1 MSVTYSHESKYD
13 KVDSITSNASVI
25 SDKFLSELKTNGGN
39 KVPPTDYYRYDEK
52 PAKEKVEVDKIGV
65 ILAAGKNSR
74 VYPASCY
81 LPKALFPIANRPA
94 IFFAISQ
101 MLSCGV
107 KYISIVANDDDYL
120 TLTKIAR
127 YYTKGDVHIFVVMQK
142 LFNGPI
148 DAIATG
154 LIKGLNNIINITEQT
169 SIYLYFAD
177 NIFICSHSIISN
189 RINDTLTSK
198 EGETILPDV
207 SLLTYPTNHPERYGI
222 IVDLDGGRFGI
233 VEKPEGIYGTQ
244 QAVVGFYR
252 YSNRNN
258 HFMRL
263 LVKYCEKFRDTKIKL
278 SITDFNND
286 LMKISGITAKAS
298 NISGLGSRVMYEGI
312 EDGEVFIKENSF
324 IKYAEYDKEA
334 NGVWLHISNSNDP
347 NTTNTVFVSNSDLSY
362 DKTRNF
368 LNRPMWFDIGTYHE
382 YKKCCETA
390 DNFLNDYPNFDI
402 GCPEI
407 IGSRMNFYDIDRDFS
422 DHIKDPDY
430 MCTKYVQNI
439 LDYKNGK

>member
-25 SDKFLSELKTNGGN
+25 SDSFLAELKINGGN
-39 KVPPTDYYRYDEK
+39 KIPPTDYYRYNEK
-52 PAKEKVEVDKIGV
+52 PVKEKVEADKIGV

-74 VYPASCY
+74 VYPASYY
-81 LPKALFPIANRPA
+81 LPKALFPIVNRPA

-107 KYISIVANDDDYL
+107 KYISIVANEDDYL
-120 TLTKIAR
+120 ALKKIAK
-127 YYTKGDVHIFVVMQK
+127 YYTKGDVHIFVAMQK
-142 LFNGPI
+142 SFNGPI

-154 LIKGLNNIINITEQT
+154 LVKVLDDVVIITEKT
-169 SIYLYFAD
+169 NIYLYFAD
-177 NIFICSHSIISN
+177 NIFICSHSVIAN
-189 RINDTLTSK
+189 HINDTFTSK
-198 EGETILPDV
+198 EGQTILPDV
-207 SLLTYPTNHPERYGI
+207 SLLTYPTNHPEKYGI
-222 IVDLDGGRFGI
+222 IVDLDDGKFGI

-258 HFMRL
+258 HFMWL
-263 LVKYCEKFRDTKIKL
+263 LVRYCEKFRDTKVKL
-278 SITDFNND
+278 SITDFNNE
-286 LMKISGITAKAS
+286 LMKIPGITIKAS
-298 NISGLGSRVMYEGI
+298 SIAGSGSRVMYEGV
-312 EDGEVFIKENSF
+312 EDGKIFIKENSF
-324 IKYAEYDKEA
+324 IKHAEYDRKA
-334 NGVWLHISNSNDP
+334 NGVWLYMDNSNDL
-347 NTTNTVFVSNSDLSY
+347 NTTNTVFVPTSELSY
-362 DKTRNF
+362 EKTRDF
-368 LNRPMWFDIGTYHE
+368 LNSPIWFDIGTYHE

-390 DNFLNDYPNFDI
+390 DKFLNDYPTFDI

-407 IGSRMNFYDIDRDFS
+407 IGLRMNVYDIDRDFS

-439 LDYKNGK
+439 LDYKSSK